1 MLNRIILIGR
11 LTRDPELRYTPNGVA
26 VATFTLAVDRNRKNA
41 QGERE
46 TDFINIVV
54 WQKQAENVANYL
66 SKGKLAA
73 VDGRLQIRS
82 YEGQDG
88 QKRWVTE
95 VVAENV
101 RFLSPK
107 DSAGAGSADF
117 TGTEIEPPDD
127 DLPF

>member
-1 MLNRIILIGR
+1 MLNRVVIIGR

-26 VATFTLAVDRNRKNA
+26 VATFTLAVDRSFAKEG
-41 QGERE
+41 QQQ
-46 TDFINIVV
+46 TDFIMCQV
-54 WQKQAENVANYL
+54 WQKQAENVAKYL

-73 VDGRLQIRS
+73 VDGRLNIDT
-82 YEGQDG
+82 YEKDG
-88 QKRWVTE
+88 EKKWITK

-107 DSAGAGSADF
+107 DAGSGEEFIA
-117 TGTEIEPPDD
+117 GEIEEDPE